1 MSLVSV
7 EITDLPVA
15 THAPVCAYMDRSVLI
30 YGSIRYPKICHI
42 VLQAGHRPAVHEL
55 LSDEG
60 NWLPLFWGTLKV
72 QVEHL

>member
-7 EITDLPVA
+7 EVTDLAVA
-15 THAPVCAYMDRSVLI
+15 THAPVCAHMDRSVLI
-30 YGSIRYPKICHI
+30 NGFSRYPKMCLI
-42 VLQAGHRPAVHEL
+42 VLQAGHRSVVHEL

-60 NWLPLFWGTLKV
+60 NWLPLFWGTHKV